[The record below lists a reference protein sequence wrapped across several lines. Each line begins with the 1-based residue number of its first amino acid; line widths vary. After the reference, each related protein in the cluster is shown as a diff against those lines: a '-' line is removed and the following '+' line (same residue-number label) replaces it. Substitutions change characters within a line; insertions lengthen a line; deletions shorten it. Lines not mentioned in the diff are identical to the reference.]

1 MVRGELVVDSR
12 RKHYL
17 GHLLFPGGNMHVI
30 TALILVLVLS
40 VAANAQTGSSV
51 SPPAGGSESLGN
63 QLLDDLTPSARP
75 KSPAQPD
82 PNSDSKSEARLRD
95 AASRYDDLG
104 EDIGLPSG
112 PLSLVRIR
120 QGMQRAETLLGEQ
133 SASRSAV
140 PLGQAARVQEQV
152 VDQLDQ
158 LIAELSKQCQ
168 GGNCPPGDQSPSSGQ
183 QSQAN
188 STNSQGAAA
197 QGPTAARDST
207 ARLNN
212 AVGNSADKADFEELA
227 KQLWGHLPQRTREQ
241 MMQSFSEE
249 FLPKYEREI
258 EEYYRQLSE
267 EQKSVP
273 AHQ

>member
-1 MVRGELVVDSR
+1 
-12 RKHYL
+12 
-17 GHLLFPGGNMHVI
+17 MHVI

-40 VAANAQTGSSV
+40 VAAIAQTGSSA

-63 QLLDDLTPSARP
+63 QLLNDLTPSARQKP
-75 KSPAQPD
+75 PASQSD
-82 PNSDSKSEARLRD
+82 PNLDSKSEARLRD

-104 EDIGLPSG
+104 EDIGRPSG
-112 PLSLVRIR
+112 PLSLVRVR
-120 QGMQRAETLLGEQ
+120 QGMQRAESLLGEQ

-140 PLGQAARVQEQV
+140 PLNQAASVQMQV

-158 LIAELSKQCQ
+158 LIAELSRQCQ
-168 GGNCPPGDQSPSSGQ
+168 GGNCPLGDPPPSPSQ
-183 QSQAN
+183 QSQAK
-188 STNSQGAAA
+188 SGNSQRAAA
-197 QGPTAARDST
+197 QGQTAARDST

-212 AVGNSADKADFEELA
+212 AGAKPVDKADLEELA
-227 KQLWGHLPQRTREQ
+227 KQLWGHLPPRTREQ

-258 EEYYRQLSE
+258 EEYYRRLSE
-267 EQKSVP
+267 EQKSDP

>member
-1 MVRGELVVDSR
+1 VFCF
-12 RKHYL
+12 L
-17 GHLLFPGGNMHVI
+17 GIRYFVSYCMHLI
-30 TALILVLVLS
+30 IAVLAVSVLS
-40 VAANAQTGSSV
+40 VAAIAQTRSSA

-63 QLLDDLTPSARP
+63 QLLNDLMPSARQ
-75 KSPAQPD
+75 KLQAAQAD
-82 PNSDSKSEARLRD
+82 PNSDSKSEVKLRD

-104 EDIGLPSG
+104 EDIGRPSG
-112 PLSLVRIR
+112 PLSLVRVR
-120 QGMQRAETLLGEQ
+120 QGMQRAESLLGEQ

-140 PLGQAARVQEQV
+140 PLDQAASVQKQV

-168 GGNCPPGDQSPSSGQ
+168 GGNCPPGDQPPSPGQ
-183 QSQAN
+183 QSQSQ
-188 STNSQGAAA
+188 STNSPGAAA
-197 QGPTAARDST
+197 QGQTAARDST
-207 ARLNN
+207 DRLNN
-212 AVGNSADKADFEELA
+212 AGGKSVDKADFEELA

-258 EEYYRQLSE
+258 EEYYRRLSE

>member
-1 MVRGELVVDSR
+1 MRI
-12 RKHYL
+12 
-17 GHLLFPGGNMHVI
+17 I

-40 VAANAQTGSSV
+40 VAATAQTGSSA
-51 SPPAGGSESLGN
+51 SPAAGGSESLGG
-63 QLLDDLTPSARP
+63 QLLNDLAPSTRQRAPARQ
-75 KSPAQPD
+75 SE
-82 PNSDSKSEARLRD
+82 PNLDSKSEARLGD

-104 EDIGLPSG
+104 EDVGRPSG
-112 PLSLVRIR
+112 SLSLVRVR
-120 QGMQRAETLLGEQ
+120 QGMQRAESLLGEQ

-140 PLGQAARVQEQV
+140 PLDQAASVQEQV
-152 VDQLDQ
+152 VHQLDQ

-168 GGNCPPGDQSPSSGQ
+168 GGNCPPGDQPPSSGQ
-183 QSQAN
+183 PSQAK

-197 QGPTAARDST
+197 QGQTAARDST

-212 AVGNSADKADFEELA
+212 SGGESVDKAKFDELA

-258 EEYYRQLSE
+258 EEYYRRLSE